1 MRRFTLVILALP
13 FFIGCAT
20 KDATPDLDMAYIG
33 SCLNPGNGPENSE
46 LNGQH
51 DDLRAYLKGH
61 GIRFLSFG
69 SIGVSIVVRADKAQR
84 AEALIKQALAENPS
98 RWTMIMFDF
107 QRPEKGLPR
116 VESVDRPS

>member
-46 LNGQH
+46 LNGQY

-61 GIRFLSFG
+61 GIFAGGSVSGLFLALG
-69 SIGVSIVVRADKAQR
+69 STAS
-84 AEALIKQALAENPS
+84 NPS
-98 RWTMIMFDF
+98 IA
-107 QRPEKGLPR
+107 
-116 VESVDRPS
+116 